1 MSRPYSMTKRA
12 LHYEET
18 RQRLVEAAVSLHAE
32 RGILTTK
39 PAAVAARAN
48 VALTTYYKHFPNL
61 DSLVRACTER
71 GRQRNPP
78 PDPATI
84 AALPPEPGARVSMM
98 VETLFQ
104 YYALREPW
112 LFTGRTEVRFIPQL
126 QQVMG
131 GLAATRDAF
140 VREALTPA
148 GASPEAV
155 AVTTALVDFW
165 AWRTL
170 RREAGLTQDEVVR
183 VVVTTIRQVVGIAGP
198 GQGVDGLPAT

>member
-1 MSRPYSMTKRA
+1 M
-12 LHYEET
+12 
-18 RQRLVEAAVSLHAE
+18 SLHAE
-32 RGILTTK
+32 RGIVTTK
-39 PAAVAARAN
+39 PADIAARAN

-84 AALPPEPGARVSMM
+84 AALPPGPGARVSMM
-98 VETLFQ
+98 VETLFR

-112 LFTGRTEVRFIPQL
+112 LFTGRTEVRFVPQL
-126 QQVMG
+126 QQVMA
-131 GLAATRDAF
+131 GLAVTRDAF

-148 GASPEAV
+148 GASPGAV

-165 AWRTL
+165 AWHTL
-170 RREAGLTQDEVVR
+170 RREVGLTEDEVVR
-183 VVVTTIRQVVGIAGP
+183 VVVTTIWRVVEIAGP
-198 GQGVDGLPAT
+198 GQGVDGPGQVASPF